1 MFLVGL
7 MQISDTAPGP
17 GTGTS
22 TSPGP
27 GETPVPW
34 FMTTAD
40 VHLCSVRA
48 PHKPPTPPLLSL
60 ESSSGSCL
68 GCDSLRLC

>member
-7 MQISDTAPGP
+7 MQISDTGPGP

-22 TSPGP
+22 TGPGP

-48 PHKPPTPPLLSL
+48 PHNPPPHPS
-60 ESSSGSCL
+60 
-68 GCDSLRLC
+68 